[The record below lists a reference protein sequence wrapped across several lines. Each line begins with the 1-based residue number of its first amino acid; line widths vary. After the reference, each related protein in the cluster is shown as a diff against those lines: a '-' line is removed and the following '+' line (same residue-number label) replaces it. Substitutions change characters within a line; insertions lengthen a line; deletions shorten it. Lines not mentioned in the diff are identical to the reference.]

1 MRPKPAD
8 LAIYTL
14 AGAVIGELIVA
25 ALAVLGVIP

>member
-14 AGAVIGELIVA
+14 AGAVIGELIA
-25 ALAVLGVIP
+25 AVLAVVGVVG